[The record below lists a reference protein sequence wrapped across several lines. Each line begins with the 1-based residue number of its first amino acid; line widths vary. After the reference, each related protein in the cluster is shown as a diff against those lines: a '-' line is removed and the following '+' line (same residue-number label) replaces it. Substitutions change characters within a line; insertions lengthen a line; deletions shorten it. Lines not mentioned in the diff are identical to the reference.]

1 MSLEIEYFITW
12 VFRKKSWFGFTVIT
26 VGFIKITPN
35 WKKQHFIRFRSDLQ
49 IVVLFTLFKILDLQT
64 LFHREIPT
72 WKKCGHN
79 MAPEYSG
86 LNYCGFY
93 GTYCLLYITVE
104 IKFDFWITSTI
115 CAMVCK
121 SFNNFQL
128 YLRVFFWKP
137 IRSTNKILTFKTRI
151 KRCGKINVCFSS
163 FNLLKQLL
171 YLFWGCLASS
181 SLNKAKKLNCAG
193 LPG

>member
-1 MSLEIEYFITW
+1 MNLSWVSGGRGHNGPTPTPSRSLRYTVKNPFFI
-12 VFRKKSWFGFTVIT
+12 F
-26 VGFIKITPN
+26 
-35 WKKQHFIRFRSDLQ
+35 WKFIRNLKK
-49 IVVLFTLFKILDLQT
+49 FKILDLQS

-104 IKFDFWITSTI
+104 IKFDFRITSTI